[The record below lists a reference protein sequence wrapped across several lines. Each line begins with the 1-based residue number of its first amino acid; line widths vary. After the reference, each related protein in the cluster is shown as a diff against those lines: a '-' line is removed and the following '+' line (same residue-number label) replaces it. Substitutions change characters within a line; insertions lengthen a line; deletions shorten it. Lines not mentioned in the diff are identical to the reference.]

1 MKNFN
6 NTYIIIYSAV
16 LVAVVAVI
24 LSVVAVKLQ
33 PLQHKNQRIEQYQM
47 ILKAAGTES
56 STKDAE
62 DLYKELITEK
72 VLDNGDMVYLY
83 ANGCVLPFNGVGLW
97 GPIWG
102 YMAFDNDL
110 KVTGAIFDHKGE
122 TPGLGGEVATPAFA
136 NKFIGKKII
145 ENNKIVPIVL
155 RKNADKTSPYE
166 VDAISGGTLTSEG
179 VNKMIADGLEQYKSY
194 IESIL
199 EKEVSNE

>member
-33 PLQHKNQRIEQYQM
+33 PLQEKNQRIEQYQM
-47 ILKAAGTES
+47 ILRAAGTES
-56 STKDAE
+56 TAKDAE
-62 DLYKELITEK
+62 DLYKQIITEK
-72 VLDNGDMVYLY
+72 TLDNGDMVYLFED
-83 ANGCVLPFNGVGLW
+83 GCVLPLNGVGLW

-102 YMAFDNDL
+102 YMAFDNSFN
-110 KVTGAIFDHKGE
+110 VTGAVFDHKGE
-122 TPGLGGEVATPAFA
+122 TPGLGGEVNTPAFA
-136 NKFIGKKII
+136 KQFIGKKII
-145 ENNKIVPIVL
+145 ENDEIVPIVL
-155 RKNADKTSPYE
+155 RKNADMSSPYE

-179 VNKMIADGLEQYKSY
+179 VNKMIADGLEKYRTY

-199 EKEVSNE
+199 AKEVSNE

>member
-47 ILKAAGTES
+47 ILKAAGIES

-62 DLYKELITEK
+62 DLYKELVTEK

-110 KVTGAIFDHKGE
+110 NVTGAIFDHKGE

-179 VNKMIADGLEQYKSY
+179 VNKMIADGLEQYKTY